1 MYCELALRGF
11 NVDVGVVP
19 YSAWVKEG
27 DKKRKVA
34 TQLEVDFVANQ
45 IDRRYYV
52 QVALGVDDPG
62 KYEQE
67 TNSLK
72 RIGDSFRKVV
82 VVRDDIIPWHDEHG
96 ILFVGLERFLLDERA
111 LDL

>member
-1 MYCELALRGF
+1 MGILAEVICVRCQQ
-11 NVDVGVVP
+11 
-19 YSAWVKEG
+19 G
-27 DKKRKVA
+27 DSTKTNKKVA
-34 TQLEVDFVANQ
+34 QLEVDFVANQ
-45 IDRRYYV
+45 VDRRYYV

-62 KYEQE
+62 KHEQE

-96 ILFVGLERFLLDERA
+96 ILFVGLEQFLLVESA